1 MRHMDGMPIDVSAK
15 IIFDNSM
22 ENLRLTTTA
31 LANTY
36 DELVN
41 LLLAAGYRRD
51 QLSVWICDDTTAT
64 QAYWTMLSLS
74 RVWPSGKLETTVQGL
89 KMYHVFN
96 QEFDITEYMQLG
108 SIYSPIL

>member
-41 LLLAAGYRRD
+41 LLLAAGYR
-51 QLSVWICDDTTAT
+51 
-64 QAYWTMLSLS
+64 
-74 RVWPSGKLETTVQGL
+74 
-89 KMYHVFN
+89 
-96 QEFDITEYMQLG
+96 
-108 SIYSPIL
+108 

>member
-41 LLLAAGYRRD
+41 LLLAAGYRQD

-74 RVWPSGKLETTVQGL
+74 RVRPSSKLETTVQGL

-96 QEFDITEYMQLG
+96 REFDITEYMQLG